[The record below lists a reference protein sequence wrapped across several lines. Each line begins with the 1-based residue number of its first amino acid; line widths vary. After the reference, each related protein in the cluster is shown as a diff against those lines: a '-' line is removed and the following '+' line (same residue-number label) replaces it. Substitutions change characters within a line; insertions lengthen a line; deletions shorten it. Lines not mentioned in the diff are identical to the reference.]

1 MTWHG
6 TDGQKGA
13 GEAMIAFSGGPSAD
27 VCREWTATQRDRNY
41 LAELN
46 KVYRGITASFV
57 RARFMDWPS
66 DPWTKGSYSF
76 PAPGQVTTQ
85 GPTLYNG
92 VGRLHFAGEYTCY
105 AFVGFM
111 EGALHSGAAIAKRI
125 AERDGVVKK
134 TAA

>member
-1 MTWHG
+1 
-6 TDGQKGA
+6 
-13 GEAMIAFSGGPSAD
+13 MIAFSGGPSAD

-76 PAPGQVTTQ
+76 PAPGQVTSQ

-92 VGRLHFAGEYTCY
+92 IGRLHFAGEYTSY